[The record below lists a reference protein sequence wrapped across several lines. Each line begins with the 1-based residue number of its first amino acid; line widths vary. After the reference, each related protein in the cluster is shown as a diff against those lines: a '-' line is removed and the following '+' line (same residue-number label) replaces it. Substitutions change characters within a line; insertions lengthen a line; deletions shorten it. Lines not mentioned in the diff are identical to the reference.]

1 MKKIITA
8 TVAAFSLTALQ
19 AFAGSPV
26 QVLKCQIN
34 DDMGEEEL
42 IEFSGEWAKAA
53 AEVDGG
59 KNMSNQVYF
68 PVAVGADGNGTDL
81 LFISS
86 WPNFEEYGKFWDA
99 YPDSDAAAMEGGAMS
114 CHGSQLWEDM
124 SIK

>member
-1 MKKIITA
+1 MKKIVAAAI
-8 TVAAFSLTALQ
+8 AAFSLAAVQAL
-19 AFAGSPV
+19 AGSPV
-26 QVLKCQIN
+26 QVWKCQIN
-34 DDMGEEEL
+34 DEMGEEEL
-42 IEFSGEWAKAA
+42 VKYSGQWADAA
-53 AEVDGG
+53 SKVPGG
-59 KNMSNQVYF
+59 ESMSNQVYF

-86 WPNFEEYGKFWDA
+86 WPNFEDYGKFWDA

>member
-1 MKKIITA
+1 MKKTIAA
-8 TVAAFSLTALQ
+8 TIAAFSLTAVQ

-26 QVLKCQIN
+26 QVWKCQIN
-34 DDMGEEEL
+34 GDMGEEEL
-42 IEFSGEWAKAA
+42 VEYSGDWAKAA
-53 AEVDGG
+53 AKVPGG
-59 KNMSNQVYF
+59 ENMSNQVYF

-86 WPNFEEYGKFWDA
+86 WPSFAEYGTFWDA

-124 SIK
+124 AMD